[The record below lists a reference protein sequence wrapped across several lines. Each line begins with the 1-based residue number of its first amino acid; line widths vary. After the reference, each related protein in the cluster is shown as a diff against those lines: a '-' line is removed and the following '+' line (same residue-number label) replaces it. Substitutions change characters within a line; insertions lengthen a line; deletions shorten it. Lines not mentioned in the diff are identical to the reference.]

1 MTPKSISIRAHAKI
15 NWTLRVLGKREDGY
29 HDLETIFQSISL
41 ADDITIETADEFSFH
56 CDDPSIPSG
65 EDNLAVKAYRRMQK
79 EMPIPPVRIVLKKQ
93 IPAGGGLG
101 GGSSNAAAVMRALLA
116 FADRVPTAA
125 RMASIALDLGSDVPY
140 FLVGG
145 AAYGKGRGEVLTAL
159 PDPPAIP
166 MLVLLPEERMSTP
179 EAFRMLDE
187 RRGDRK
193 IDLESSGADATF
205 RTMLHLGFEQAGRLF
220 ENDFEA
226 VVFPAHPH
234 FAVLREQLI
243 GEGAFWAR
251 MSGSGS
257 TIAGAFADVASRD
270 RAFEVLSRVARAV
283 KAETISR
290 AESL

>member
-15 NWTLRVLGKREDGY
+15 NWMLRVLGNRADGY

-41 ADDITIETADEFSFH
+41 ADDITIESAESFSFH
-56 CDDPSIPSG
+56 CDDASLPSG
-65 EDNLAVKAYRRMQK
+65 EDNLAVKTYRRMQQ
-79 EMPIPPVRIVLKKQ
+79 EMPIPPVKIVLNKQ
-93 IPAGGGLG
+93 IPSGGGLG

-125 RMASIALDLGSDVPY
+125 QMASIALELGSDVPY

-145 AAYGKGRGEVLTAL
+145 AAYGKGRGEMLTAL

-166 MLVLLPEERMSTP
+166 LLLLLPDERMSTP

-187 RRGDRK
+187 RREK
-193 IDLESSGADATF
+193 KEIEHHSSGADATF
-205 RTMLHLGFEQAGRLF
+205 RTMLELGFEQAGRLF
-220 ENDFEA
+220 ENDFES
-226 VVFPAHPH
+226 VVFPSHPH
-234 FAVLREQLI
+234 FAVLRERLLS
-243 GEGAFWAR
+243 EGAFWAR

-257 TIAGAFADVASRD
+257 TIAGAFADAASRD
-270 RAFEVLSRVARAV
+270 TAFATLSQTFRAV